1 LALDHPR
8 ILAASVAVKAVFIS
22 YAFPPQAAP
31 RAVQVARL
39 ATFSALPIRVV
50 CAGASDN
57 GFQPRPG
64 VDVVRFPD
72 ASSPWW
78 RLVKRFIYLPD
89 SERPWADQL
98 ARSILSQRLIDTDD
112 VLITFGQPM
121 SDHLAGLA
129 LKRAL
134 GIPWIAHFSDPWSDN
149 PYGWPNPLS
158 RLKLRTMEESV
169 IAAADRVLFTSQET
183 VDLVMGKYPQAW
195 RAKAGTM
202 PHAFDPHGLAGEIRS
217 ATTGTTLVLR
227 HLGNFYGRRN
237 PLLLIQA
244 LKLLLQKQP
253 ATLDCVRFELIGRWV
268 GHENP
273 SPTGFG
279 LPDGLVRFRKSIP
292 YIDSLREMRDAS
304 ALLIIDAPFEQNV
317 FFPSKL
323 VDYLWAR
330 RPILALTPPG
340 TTANIVSD
348 AGGSIVS
355 PQNPESIAAGVA
367 DFLARLRTGQIGASR
382 EEIIV
387 RYDARLVAREFD
399 DLVMSLSR
407 DAASRRAQPCEV
419 VH

>member
-1 LALDHPR
+1 M
-8 ILAASVAVKAVFIS
+8 KAVFIS
-22 YAFPPQAAP
+22 FAFPPQNAP

-50 CAGASDN
+50 CAGTSDN

-72 ASSPWW
+72 TSSSWW

-134 GIPWIAHFSDPWSDN
+134 NIPWIAHFSDPWSDN

-158 RLKLRTMEESV
+158 RLRLRTMEQNV

-183 VDLVMGKYPQAW
+183 VDLVMGKYPPAW
-195 RAKAGTM
+195 RAKAGAM
-202 PHAFDPHGLAGEIRS
+202 PHTFDPHGLAGETRS
-217 ATTGTTLVLR
+217 AGTGATFVLR

-253 ATLDCVRFELIGRWV
+253 AMLDGVHFELIGRWV
-268 GHENP
+268 GHDKP
-273 SPTGFG
+273 SSTAFG

-304 ALLIIDAPFEQNV
+304 ALLIIDAPFEHNV

-340 TTANIVSD
+340 TTANIVGD
-348 AGGSIVS
+348 AGGAIVS
-355 PQNPESIAAGVA
+355 PQTPESIAAGLV
-367 DFLARLRTGQIGASR
+367 DFLARLRSGQIGLPR
-382 EEIIV
+382 EDIIS

-399 DLVMSLSR
+399 ELVISLSR
-407 DAASRRAQPCEV
+407 HAVPGEARLREV
-419 VH
+419 AP